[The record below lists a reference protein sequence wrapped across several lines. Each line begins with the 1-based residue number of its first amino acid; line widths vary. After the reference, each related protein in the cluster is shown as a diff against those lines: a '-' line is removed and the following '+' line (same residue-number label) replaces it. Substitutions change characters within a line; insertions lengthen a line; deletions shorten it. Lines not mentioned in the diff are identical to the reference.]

1 MHMHVRSKNTL
12 NNWNYVF
19 VKYQRNNQFIDIGRV
34 KRESS
39 NVLFLGPMEFIG
51 IGESPNKERFF
62 IYYTIDRE
70 ISIAC

>member
-1 MHMHVRSKNTL
+1 MHVRSKNTL

-19 VKYQRNNQFIDIGRV
+19 VKYERNNQFIDIGRV

-51 IGESPNKERFF
+51 IRESLDKERFF